1 MKFLKVSLLLS
12 VYILMWSMNSF
23 VFASPPDPPVSA
35 NAIQEVDTHIIP
47 FIVVDGQ
54 LTRIQ
59 EILEAIN
66 KPDIN

>member
-1 MKFLKVSLLLS
+1 
-12 VYILMWSMNSF
+12 MWSMNSF